1 MKSNTLVSIIVPVY
15 GTAKYLPECIESI
28 CNQTYSNLQ
37 IILVDDQSPD
47 RCPQICDDFAIKDN
61 RIIVIHQKN
70 TGVSGA
76 RNTGIR
82 NATGEYIMFVDSDD
96 ILETCAVKNLLSDAY
111 KYGADIVS
119 SLPKIIDENG
129 NVLSNNE
136 DNTYAVFSD
145 YTPLSLSL
153 KGEQNTDSVWAK
165 LFKSEFIK
173 DIFFEEGKNINEDG
187 FYIFQC
193 FVRKPILVNHNI
205 CVYQYRIRKNSCSR
219 QLFSDKYLSMLY
231 FLNKKKEIIDK
242 YFSKLNVHAYN
253 MQVRTNLQL
262 LDLLCSTND
271 KKYKELQKQCIN
283 TVCKLNKYH
292 KPINKHHKKLAW
304 IVRLGL
310 YPIYKVA
317 VRFKYYR

>member
-47 RCPQICDDFAIKDN
+47 RCPQICDDFALKDN

-119 SLPKIIDENG
+119 SLPKIIDEYG

-136 DNTYAVFSD
+136 DNKYAVFSD
-145 YTPLSLSL
+145 YTPLLLSL

-231 FLNKKKEIIDK
+231 FLNKKKEIIAK

-283 TVCKLNKYH
+283 TICKLNKYH

-304 IVRLGL
+304 IVILGL